1 MGRAV
6 HHGRHG
12 IGVRDDMRMD
22 VRERARGA
30 GTAQSADMRVGKSVP
45 ARSKAAGKV
54 AASDSAVGTGQGA
67 TANSAASG
75 NGRNGSA
82 ANGNGNTG
90 HTGTRLVI
98 VESPNKART
107 IAGYLGKGYVV
118 ESSIGH
124 IRDMPDKAAEI
135 PQKYRGEAWARL
147 GVDVDRDF
155 QALYVVP
162 SDKKQQVSKLK
173 ALLKDADE
181 LYLATD
187 EDREGEAIAWHL
199 LEELKP
205 KVPYRRMVF
214 HEITPE
220 AIARAVA
227 NPTQLNTGKV
237 DAYQARRVLDRL
249 YGYEV
254 SPVLWKKIMPR
265 LSAGRVQS
273 VATRLIVDRERERI
287 AFRSASY
294 WDLEAEF
301 QTADHGTKR
310 LPDTPT
316 AFTATL
322 QALDGRRIAQGR
334 DFTSLGELKGSEL
347 RGTVKAGE
355 PQVLHLD
362 GTAAAALATRLQ
374 DRPFEVSSL
383 ETKPYRR
390 SPYEPFRTTTLQQEA
405 SRKLGFSSK
414 YTMSVAQRLYE
425 NGYITYM
432 RTDSIT
438 LSQTAIDAARQQ
450 ARDLYGAEYVP
461 DAPRTYTSKVKN
473 AQEAHEAIR
482 PAGDRFRT
490 PQQVAAGGLKGD
502 ELRVYDLVWKRT
514 VASQMKDAT
523 GQSVSVKVAGTST
536 AGERA
541 EFGASGK
548 VITFYGF
555 LKAYVE
561 STDERDAERDD
572 QERRLPPLAQG
583 DPLTADNLGPVEHA
597 TRSPARYTE
606 ASLIKE
612 LEDREIGRPS
622 TYASIIG
629 TILDR
634 GYVFKKGSALVP
646 AYLAFAVVTL
656 LERHFR
662 ELVDYEFT
670 AQMEDALDQ
679 IARGEAERV
688 PWLKRFYFG
697 PEGDSQ
703 GGEHG
708 AGQGPELPGGEL
720 PAGGPDDRSRSD
732 NRGLKSLVTNIEK
745 IDARDVSSFPLAG
758 TDVVVRVGKY
768 GPYLERDGKTA
779 NVPEDLAPDEL
790 TLEKAEELL
799 SQPNGE
805 KVLGT
810 DPETGRVLV
819 AKNGRFGP
827 YVTEQLDEGSKDK
840 PRTSSL
846 LKSMTLD
853 TVTLDDAVKLLG
865 LPRVLGAIDGQEVTA
880 QNGRY
885 GPYVKRGDDSRSLG
899 SEEEMFTVTLEQA
912 AELLAQPKQRG
923 RGARA
928 ATPPLREMGDDPASG
943 KPMVIK
949 DGRFGPYVT
958 DGETNASLRKG
969 DEVATITV
977 QRAAE
982 LLADRRAAAPAPRA
996 RRAAA
1001 PKKPAAAK
1009 PAAAKKPATTSKTGT
1024 VKKTATT
1031 RKKPETEGK

>member
-1 MGRAV
+1 MT
-6 HHGRHG
+6 HGRLP
-12 IGVRDDMRMD
+12 RK
-22 VRERARGA
+22 A
-30 GTAQSADMRVGKSVP
+30 VP
-45 ARSKAAGKV
+45 PP
-54 AASDSAVGTGQGA
+54 AVVPE
-67 TANSAASG
+67 SG
-75 NGRNGSA
+75 NGGAPKNG
-82 ANGNGNTG
+82 
-90 HTGTRLVI
+90 GTRAGGQKLVI

-135 PQKYRGEAWARL
+135 PEKYKGEAWAKL

-162 SDKKQQVSKLK
+162 PDKKQQVSKLK

-227 NPTQLNTGKV
+227 NPKQLDTGKV

-254 SPVLWKKIMPR
+254 SPVLWKKVMPR

-301 QTADHGTKR
+301 ATAEHGKER
-310 LPDTPT
+310 LPDHPT
-316 AFTATL
+316 SFTATL
-322 QALDGRRIAQGR
+322 LSVDGRRIAQGR
-334 DFTSLGELKGSEL
+334 DFTPQGELRPQTTKQ
-347 RGTVKAGE
+347 GE
-355 PQVLHLD
+355 QPLLHLD
-362 GTAAAALATRLQ
+362 GTAAAQLAQRLENASFQ
-374 DRPFEVSSL
+374 VAGI

-450 ARDLYGAEYVP
+450 ARDLYGAQYVP
-461 DAPRTYTSKVKN
+461 DAPRTYVSKVKN

-490 PQQVAAGGLKGD
+490 PQQASAAGLKGD
-502 ELRVYDLVWKRT
+502 ELRLYDLVWKRT

-523 GQSVSVKVAGTST
+523 GQSVSVRVAGTS
-536 AGERA
+536 AASERA

-548 VITFYGF
+548 IITFYGF

-561 STDERDAERDD
+561 STDEQNGDRDD
-572 QERRLPPLAQG
+572 QERRLPPLEKDQ
-583 DPLTADNLGPVEHA
+583 PLSALDLGPAEHS
-597 TRSPARYTE
+597 TRPPARYTE

-646 AYLAFAVVTL
+646 AFLAFAVVTL
-656 LERHFR
+656 LERHFS

-697 PEGDSQ
+697 PEGPE
-703 GGEHG
+703 GRE
-708 AGQGPELPGGEL
+708 GQ
-720 PAGGPDDRSRSD
+720 PASEPDGDPS
-732 NRGLKSLVTNIEK
+732 RGLKSLVTNIGD

-758 TDVVVRVGKY
+758 SDIVVRVGRY
-768 GPYLERDGKTA
+768 GPYLERDGQRA
-779 NVPEDLAPDEL
+779 NVPEDMAPDEL
-790 TLEKAEELL
+790 TQEKAEELL
-799 SQPNGE
+799 NQPSGD
-805 KVLGT
+805 KILGT
-810 DPETGRVLV
+810 DPASGHVLV
-819 AKNGRFGP
+819 AKSGRFGP
-827 YVTEQLDEGSKDK
+827 YVTEQLDEDAKDK
-840 PRTSSL
+840 PRTASL

-853 TVTLDDAVKLLG
+853 TVTLDDALRLLS
-865 LPRVLGAIDGQEVTA
+865 LPRVLGEVDGEQVTV

-885 GPYVKRGDDSRSLG
+885 GPYVKRGADSRSLAT
-899 SEEEMFTVTLEQA
+899 EEDMFTITLA
-912 AELLAQPKQRG
+912 GAKDLLAQPKPRG
-923 RGARA
+923 RGAQA
-928 ATPPLREMGDDPASG
+928 ATPPLRELGADPGTG

-969 DEVATITV
+969 DEVASITP
-977 QRAAE
+977 QRASE

-996 RRAAA
+996 KRTTTAKSTAAKSA
-1001 PKKPAAAK
+1001 SAKSATAKTATAK
-1009 PAAAKKPATTSKTGT
+1009 PAAGAAKKAPARKASTAR
-1024 VKKTATT
+1024 KKT
-1031 RKKPETEGK
+1031 ETEGK